1 MNRYWIK
8 SLSEWAPGEPIHSCA
23 DIDNAIKSMEVVR
36 QINQELRDTLD
47 EAINIIRYLDYRI
60 IELEA
65 KISLLNDKEDKEEN

>member
-8 SLSEWAPGEPIHSCA
+8 SLGEWAPGEPIYSCA
-23 DIDNAIKSMEVVR
+23 DIDNAIKSMEAVR

-65 KISLLNDKEDKEEN
+65 KLSLMQE